1 MKQFVLFE
9 CLYFHGWL
17 KILLSERV
25 IINKEANRKFNI
37 FPRFWYIYRNR
48 LDRSYDMEKSI
59 ESLRFVY
66 RPVIY
71 SETGL
76 LDFDWL
82 FSGPRS
88 SFDGLFHFRISMGS
102 LYAFQGIRIFTFSLP
117 SPSSPFLCDIAPT
130 FYIHTRAKIIPFFFL
145 APAITPAITKTDI
158 YINAYVY
165 YFFFFISKI
174 KENLFKRSF
183 FRFKIIFQYRCS
195 TPDLSTKWK
204 TNILDFLIISAVIKV
219 FRIIHVSK
227 DDGLNRIP

>member
-130 FYIHTRAKIIPFFFL
+130 FYIHTRTSKNNSIFL
-145 APAITPAITKTDI
+145 PSSGDNSGDNKNWYI
-158 YINAYVY
+158 YKCICILF
-165 YFFFFISKI
+165 FFFFISKI
-174 KENLFKRSF
+174 KENLFKRSL

-204 TNILDFLIISAVIKV
+204 TNILNFLMR
-219 FRIIHVSK
+219 F
-227 DDGLNRIP
+227 LQW

>member
-37 FPRFWYIYRNR
+37 FPRYIYRNR

-102 LYAFQGIRIFTFSLP
+102 RFKAYEFLHLASLP
-117 SPSSPFLCDIAPT
+117 LPLLFFVISPQHFIST
-130 FYIHTRAKIIPFFFL
+130 HERAKIIPFFFL

-204 TNILDFLIISAVIKV
+204 TNILNFLIISAVIKV